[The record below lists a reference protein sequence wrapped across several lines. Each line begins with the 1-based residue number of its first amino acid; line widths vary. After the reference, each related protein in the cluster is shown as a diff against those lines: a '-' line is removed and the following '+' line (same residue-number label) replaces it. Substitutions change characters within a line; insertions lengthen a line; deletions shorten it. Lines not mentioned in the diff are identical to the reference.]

1 MEEWKDKVIRSLS
14 GIERAKPPTD
24 GFEGIRRKLAAR
36 SRPNAEKGGQ
46 WMAVAAAILIL
57 VSSNA
62 LLLTNHSNKQQ
73 VVDTAEAYP
82 EMITSF
88 NIYDNE
94 Q

>member
-1 MEEWKDKVIRSLS
+1 MEEWKDKVIGSLS
-14 GIERAKPPTD
+14 GTVRAKPPTD
-24 GFEGIRRKLAAR
+24 GFEGIRRKLDAR
-36 SRPNAEKGGQ
+36 PLPKDEKGGQ

-57 VSSNA
+57 ISSNA
-62 LLLTNHSNKQQ
+62 LLLTNHLNEQQ
-73 VVDTAEAYP
+73 VVDNSETYP